1 MTPWLLGNVSSL
13 SVNAWG
19 DSQGLGEVGEFY
31 LALHFCSHISTRSD
45 LQQCGNDRHIPY
57 I

>member
-19 DSQGLGEVGEFY
+19 DSQGLVGLGEFY